1 MSGSWPLPGGLPP
14 GRLIVA
20 DPRYAYGE
28 PVTEPVLWVTDHLVP
43 DAGPLWAGLLAEHH
57 VTGLWPLM
65 LIPMLPIDR
74 LRPWHTA
81 ELSPFPAS
89 AAEELDAGEL
99 LATGWML
106 ATTDTEGVGAPVLP
120 DPPYSSWPG
129 LAPPGTRGA
138 DPDQHAID
146 LATAPGG
153 AVALTGV
160 DEPPYLGLVPSG
172 DGAGAISACGW
183 WTKGGAPPEL
193 TAIVRSW
200 QERFGARLCSLS
212 KSTLYLAVAWPP
224 ATLEHARRVAAEHW
238 AFCPDIGSFEGFDE
252 YAEGLVAAQVWS
264 FYWE

>member
-1 MSGSWPLPGGLPP
+1 MSDSWPLPGGLPP

-20 DPRYAYGE
+20 DPQYAYGE

-43 DAGPLWAGLLAEHH
+43 DAGPLWAG
-57 VTGLWPLM
+57 
-65 LIPMLPIDR
+65 
-74 LRPWHTA
+74 
-81 ELSPFPAS
+81 LSPFPAS

-146 LATAPGG
+146 LATAQGG

-224 ATLEHARRVAAEHW
+224 ATLEHACRVAAEHW
-238 AFCPDIGSFEGFDE
+238 AFCPDIGNFEGFDE
-252 YAEGLVAAQVWS
+252 YAEGLVA
-264 FYWE
+264 